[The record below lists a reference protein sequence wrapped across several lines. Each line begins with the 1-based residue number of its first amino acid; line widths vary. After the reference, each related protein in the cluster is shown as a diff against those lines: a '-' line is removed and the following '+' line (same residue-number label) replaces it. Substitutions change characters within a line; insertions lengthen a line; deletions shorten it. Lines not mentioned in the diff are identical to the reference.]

1 MKANPVFSLYIP
13 TKLVFGCGEIKKL
26 SSEKLPGK
34 KALVVISSGTS
45 MRKYGYLERVLAQL
59 RLNNVE
65 TLVYDKILPNP
76 IKEHVMEAAAIC
88 REEKCDF
95 VVGLGGGSSIDSA
108 KSIAVM
114 ACNDGDYWDYVSGGS
129 GKGRPVT
136 KALPIIAIPT
146 TAGTGTEMDPWTVIT
161 HETAQEKIGFGCQL
175 TFPTLSIVDPELMYS
190 MPKGLTAATGMDAL
204 THAIES
210 YITPGAWAMSDMFEL
225 KAIEMIAANLKAA
238 VDNGNDTA
246 AREAMSQAQ
255 YIAGM
260 GFSNVGLGIVHSMAH
275 PLGAHYDT
283 PHGVANALLLPY
295 VMEYNAESP
304 AAPKYI
310 HIAKAMGVDTVGM
323 TEAEGVRA
331 AVDAVRKLSLS
342 IGIPQKL
349 HEINVKEEDLHQ
361 LAVDAFN
368 DVCTGG
374 NPRPT
379 SVEDIETCLLY
390 TSDAAD
396 EL

>member
-146 TAGTGTEMDPWTVIT
+146 TAGTGTEMD
-161 HETAQEKIGFGCQL
+161 
-175 TFPTLSIVDPELMYS
+175 
-190 MPKGLTAATGMDAL
+190 
-204 THAIES
+204 
-210 YITPGAWAMSDMFEL
+210 SDYPR
-225 KAIEMIAANLKAA
+225 
-238 VDNGNDTA
+238 NGSRKDRLRLPA
-246 AREAMSQAQ
+246 
-255 YIAGM
+255 
-260 GFSNVGLGIVHSMAH
+260 
-275 PLGAHYDT
+275 D
-283 PHGVANALLLPY
+283 LPY
-295 VMEYNAESP
+295 LIYCRPGTDGFHSS
-304 AAPKYI
+304 AP
-310 HIAKAMGVDTVGM
+310 HRLSR
-323 TEAEGVRA
+323 VRCILPC
-331 AVDAVRKLSLS
+331 RRGFYRQLC
-342 IGIPQKL
+342 
-349 HEINVKEEDLHQ
+349 NTHQ
-361 LAVDAFN
+361 
-368 DVCTGG
+368 
-374 NPRPT
+374 
-379 SVEDIETCLLY
+379 
-390 TSDAAD
+390 
-396 EL
+396 

>member
-129 GKGRPVT
+129 GKWTSCYQSTSHYRHPYYRRNRNRNGS
-136 KALPIIAIPT
+136 
-146 TAGTGTEMDPWTVIT
+146 MDSDYPRNGSRKDRLRLS
-161 HETAQEKIGFGCQL
+161 AD
-175 TFPTLSIVDPELMYS
+175 FPYLIY
-190 MPKGLTAATGMDAL
+190 
-204 THAIES
+204 
-210 YITPGAWAMSDMFEL
+210 
-225 KAIEMIAANLKAA
+225 
-238 VDNGNDTA
+238 
-246 AREAMSQAQ
+246 
-255 YIAGM
+255 
-260 GFSNVGLGIVHSMAH
+260 
-275 PLGAHYDT
+275 
-283 PHGVANALLLPY
+283 
-295 VMEYNAESP
+295 
-304 AAPKYI
+304 
-310 HIAKAMGVDTVGM
+310 
-323 TEAEGVRA
+323 
-331 AVDAVRKLSLS
+331 
-342 IGIPQKL
+342 
-349 HEINVKEEDLHQ
+349 
-361 LAVDAFN
+361 
-368 DVCTGG
+368 C
-374 NPRPT
+374 
-379 SVEDIETCLLY
+379 
-390 TSDAAD
+390 
-396 EL
+396 

>member
-88 REEKCDF
+88 WEEKCDF

-175 TFPTLSIVDPELMYS
+175 TFPTLSIVDP
-190 MPKGLTAATGMDAL
+190 
-204 THAIES
+204 
-210 YITPGAWAMSDMFEL
+210 
-225 KAIEMIAANLKAA
+225 
-238 VDNGNDTA
+238 
-246 AREAMSQAQ
+246 
-255 YIAGM
+255 
-260 GFSNVGLGIVHSMAH
+260 
-275 PLGAHYDT
+275 
-283 PHGVANALLLPY
+283 
-295 VMEYNAESP
+295 
-304 AAPKYI
+304 
-310 HIAKAMGVDTVGM
+310 
-323 TEAEGVRA
+323 
-331 AVDAVRKLSLS
+331 
-342 IGIPQKL
+342 
-349 HEINVKEEDLHQ
+349 
-361 LAVDAFN
+361 
-368 DVCTGG
+368 
-374 NPRPT
+374 
-379 SVEDIETCLLY
+379 
-390 TSDAAD
+390 
-396 EL
+396 